1 MRVFLRCLIFVGSCG
16 ALRFACG
23 GTTTDLGGGGA
34 DGGVHA
40 DGSSNADGASDTD
53 GAATDGAAG
62 TDGALACPAYDDTGK
77 ACSTAADCTTVAR
90 GCYCGGQPV
99 IGISKSIG
107 AAAAA
112 CESDA
117 AAHCAL
123 GCANFPGQ
131 VAEDGKN
138 TVDGGAITVLCDNM
152 KCHTVLQ

>member
-1 MRVFLRCLIFVGSCG
+1 MRALRAWLVIAGSCA
-16 ALRFACG
+16 ALLFACG
-23 GTTTDLGGGGA
+23 GTTTNPGGGT
-34 DGGVHA
+34 DGGVLG
-40 DGSSNADGASDTD
+40 DGSSNTDGAVEGDD
-53 GAATDGAAG
+53 AATDGGAAL
-62 TDGALACPAYDDTGK
+62 DGALVCPAYDDTGK
-77 ACSTAADCTTVAR
+77 ACSTAGDCTTVAR

-138 TVDGGAITVLCDNM
+138 NVDGGTITVLCDNM